1 MLKNYLKIAI
11 RNAKRHRLYS
21 IINILG
27 LMAALTGALFLLLYV
42 TDELSYDKHHEH
54 ADRVYRIVSDVK
66 LGENDMEMAMSPNA
80 LGEYLHQNYPEVE
93 SYARLRRYYWEP
105 FKIKKRDNFIEQP
118 NVFIASS
125 GVFDVFSFHFLQG
138 DPSTALTRPN
148 SIVMTQSM
156 AEKYFGGD
164 VGNVIGKTVTAEN
177 DSVYQ
182 VTGLIED
189 VTQNSHFTPAA
200 FLSFAKRGNP
210 NWYFSS
216 YAYVRVQPG
225 TIPGQFEEK
234 IQEVVSEKLT
244 FLLEEVG
251 GGTIKLILQP
261 LADIHFYSKRD
272 GEIQANSGN
281 MNYIY
286 TFSVIAFF
294 LILLA
299 AINYINL
306 ATARGLQRAKEVGV
320 RKSLGAA
327 RGQLMGQFLAES
339 FMFVLLA
346 VLGSILLLFLLSPV
360 FNYFTGKNYDLY
372 AFAEPVHFLW
382 LTVLLLFLTLLSGGY
397 PAFFLSRFRPV
408 RVLKGS
414 MTAYGQE
421 NVVYRKMLV
430 VVQFTISLVLIT
442 STLIV
447 FAQLKY
453 WNTQELGFD
462 KEQVVKIS
470 VGQAY
475 KFTHTLKDALLQHP
489 NITRICTTEN
499 PPGSKPFSTVVD
511 TDEKTRIVVTDV
523 WADFGYISALNIPL
537 LSGRNFRDNIRKEVD
552 LVREHAGV
560 LVNESLVKQ
569 MGWDNENAIGK
580 KVTIEGQWK
589 EEIIGVLK
597 DFHITSLHDVIEPM
611 MVRYEPYGDFMLIKI
626 SGNHVPE
633 TLEFIQNTWNEIT
646 GTSEVAYTFLDQH
659 FQQQYEADEKRGRLF
674 AIFSGIIIFIACLG
688 LFGLATF
695 TAGQRTKEIGIRKVM
710 GASMHQILFLLSKDY
725 LQLLIISIVIAIP
738 VANYFITDWLKSF
751 AYKIPLEWWMFAVPG
766 LAVLFVALFSIGGKT
781 MKVAR
786 KIPVDSLQ
794 YE

>member
-1 MLKNYLKIAI
+1 MSRILASWPSSFILHILFLTTMIKSYLKIAL

-21 IINILG
+21 LINILG
-27 LMAALTGALFLLLYV
+27 LTAALTGALFLLLYV

-105 FKIKKRDNFIEQP
+105 FKIKKGDSFIEQP
-118 NVFIASS
+118 NVFIASP

-138 DPSTALTRPN
+138 DPATALTRPN
-148 SIVMTQSM
+148 SIVMSQSM

-189 VTQNSHFTPAA
+189 VTQNSHFMTSA
-200 FLSFAKRGNP
+200 FLSFHPKKNP
-210 NWYFSS
+210 TWYFSS
-216 YAYVRVQPG
+216 YTYVRVQPG
-225 TIPGQFEEK
+225 IKANQFEEK
-234 IQEVVSEKLT
+234 IQKIVGEKLT
-244 FLLEEVG
+244 PLLEEVG
-251 GGTIKLILQP
+251 GGTLKLILQP

-286 TFSVIAFF
+286 TFSIIAFF

-339 FMFVLLA
+339 FLFVLLA
-346 VLGSILLLFLLSPV
+346 VLGSVLLLFLLSPV
-360 FNYFTGKNYDLY
+360 FQYFSGKNYDLY
-372 AFAEPVHFLW
+372 AFAKPVH
-382 LTVLLLFLTLLSGGY
+382 LFWFIASLFSLTLLAGGY

-421 NVVYRKMLV
+421 NVVFRKMLV
-430 VVQFTISLVLIT
+430 VVQFTISLVLII

-462 KEQVVKIS
+462 KEQVV
-470 VGQAY
+470 
-475 KFTHTLKDALLQHP
+475 
-489 NITRICTTEN
+489 
-499 PPGSKPFSTVVD
+499 
-511 TDEKTRIVVTDV
+511 
-523 WADFGYISALNIPL
+523 
-537 LSGRNFRDNIRKEVD
+537 
-552 LVREHAGV
+552 
-560 LVNESLVKQ
+560 
-569 MGWDNENAIGK
+569 
-580 KVTIEGQWK
+580 
-589 EEIIGVLK
+589 
-597 DFHITSLHDVIEPM
+597 
-611 MVRYEPYGDFMLIKI
+611 
-626 SGNHVPE
+626 
-633 TLEFIQNTWNEIT
+633 
-646 GTSEVAYTFLDQH
+646 
-659 FQQQYEADEKRGRLF
+659 
-674 AIFSGIIIFIACLG
+674 
-688 LFGLATF
+688 
-695 TAGQRTKEIGIRKVM
+695 
-710 GASMHQILFLLSKDY
+710 
-725 LQLLIISIVIAIP
+725 
-738 VANYFITDWLKSF
+738 
-751 AYKIPLEWWMFAVPG
+751 
-766 LAVLFVALFSIGGKT
+766 
-781 MKVAR
+781 
-786 KIPVDSLQ
+786 
-794 YE
+794 

>member
-1 MLKNYLKIAI
+1 MLKNYLKIAL
-11 RNAKRHRLYS
+11 RNAKRHSLYS

-27 LMAALTGALFLLLYV
+27 LTVALTGAIFLLLYI
-42 TDELSYDKHHEH
+42 TDELSYDKHHQH

-66 LGENDMEMAMSPNA
+66 FGETEMEIAMAPNA
-80 LGEYLHQNYPEVE
+80 LGAHLQQNYPEVE
-93 SYARLRRYYWEP
+93 SYAQIRQYFWEP
-105 FKIKKRDNFIEQP
+105 FKMKKEDKFIEQP
-118 NVFIASS
+118 DVFIATP
-125 GVFDVFSFHFLQG
+125 GVFEVFSYHFLQG
-138 DPSTALTRPN
+138 DPATALSQPN

-156 AEKYFGGD
+156 AAKYFGND
-164 VGNVIGKTVTAEN
+164 VGNVIGKTITAEN

-182 VTGLIED
+182 ITGLIED

-200 FLSFAKRGNP
+200 FLSYAKRGNP

-225 TIPGQFEEK
+225 TNPSLFEEK
-234 IQEVVSEKLT
+234 IQKVVGEKLT

-261 LADIHFYSKRD
+261 LIDIHFYSKRD

-286 TFSVIAFF
+286 TFSIIAFF

-327 RGQLMGQFLAES
+327 RRQLIGQFLAES
-339 FMFVLLA
+339 FLFVLLA

-372 AFAEPVHFLW
+372 AFATPVHFLW
-382 LTVLLLFLTLLSGGY
+382 FAAFLLFLTLLSGGY

-421 NVVYRKMLV
+421 NVVFRKMLV
-430 VVQFTISLVLIT
+430 VVQFTISLVLIM
-442 STLIV
+442 STLVV
-447 FAQLKY
+447 FAQLRY
-453 WNTQELGFD
+453 WNEQDLGFD

-470 VGQAY
+470 MGRAGKYV
-475 KFTHTLKDALLQHP
+475 HTLKDMLLQYP
-489 NITRICTTEN
+489 DIKNVCTTEN
-499 PPGSKPFSTVVD
+499 PPGSKPLPAIIN
-511 TDEKTRIVVTDV
+511 TDEKKKIRANDV
-523 WADFGYISALNIPL
+523 WADFGYISTLDIPL
-537 LSGRNFRDNIRKEVD
+537 LEGRNFRDNIRDDRD
-552 LVREHAGV
+552 LVRQHAGV
-560 LVNESLVKQ
+560 LVNERLVKKI
-569 MGWDNENAIGK
+569 GWTNKEAIGK
-580 KVTIEGQWK
+580 KLTIEGNWK
-589 EEIIGVLK
+589 EEVIGVIK
-597 DFHITSLHDVIEPM
+597 DFHITSMHDAIGPM
-611 MVRYEPYGDFMLIKI
+611 IIRYENFGDFMLIKI
-626 SGNHVPE
+626 SGNNIPS

-646 GTSEVAYTFLDQH
+646 GTSEVSYTFLDQH

-695 TAGQRTKEIGIRKVM
+695 TAEQRTKEIGIRKVM
-710 GASMHQILFLLSKDY
+710 GASVRHILFLLSKNY

-738 VANYFITDWLKSF
+738 VANYFITDWLKGF
-751 AYKIPLEWWMFAVPG
+751 AYKIPLQWWMFALPG
-766 LAVLFVALFSIGGKT
+766 MVVLLVAFFSISSKT
-781 MKVAR
+781 IKVAR
-786 KIPVDSLQ
+786 KNPVDSLR